1 MIAVEEAAVPAP
13 EWEALVA
20 ACGGNPL
27 HLPALHFAE
36 HDPGRLFQLRFRQG
50 SDVVA
55 CAAGF
60 GLARRVWRFDLRP
73 RVLLLPTAP
82 AIARAELAR
91 DVHTALVAFA
101 RGRGFGRLVVQPASS
116 PDLAAIDF
124 LAPYASAA
132 LVEFVLDLTRE
143 PEEIVMG
150 MHKVHRK
157 NVRRARA
164 SGLVVQEDSSLDGL
178 LRLREMQLVSS
189 QRAAEREHGFAVRD
203 ASWFRRLHEHVYA
216 TGVGHVLFARQ
227 DGQPVAALAYVS
239 AARRALTVRS
249 GSLPQGYE
257 TRAMYLLHD
266 ELIRT
271 LHAQGVVELNLG
283 GVPHA
288 ATDPTHPQSGLHE
301 FKAGFGGAAC
311 IRTGVDVPLRQV
323 AP

>member
-1 MIAVEEAAVPAP
+1 MIAVESGAVPAP
-13 EWEALVA
+13 EWEARVA

-36 HDPGRLFQLRFRQG
+36 HDPERLIQLQFRHG

-55 CAAGF
+55 CAVGF
-60 GLARRVWRFDLRP
+60 GLSRRVWRFALRP
-73 RVLLLPTAP
+73 HVLLFPTAP
-82 AIARAELAR
+82 AIARTELAR
-91 DVHTALVAFA
+91 DVHAALVAFA
-101 RGRGFGRLVVQPASS
+101 RDRGFGRLVVQPASS
-116 PDLAAIDF
+116 PGLTAVDF
-124 LAPYASAA
+124 LAPYASGA

-143 PEEIVMG
+143 PEEIRMG
-150 MHKVHRK
+150 MHKIHRK

-203 ASWFRRLHEHVYA
+203 AGWFRRLHEHVYA
-216 TGVGHVLFARQ
+216 AGVGHVLFARQ
-227 DGQPVAALAYVS
+227 GDEPVAALAYAA

-257 TRAMYLLHD
+257 TRAMYLLYD
-266 ELIRT
+266 ELIHT
-271 LHAQGVVELNLG
+271 LQAQGVVELNLG
-283 GVPHA
+283 GVPHGA
-288 ATDPTHPQSGLHE
+288 ADPTHPQFGLHE

-311 IRTGVDVPLRQV
+311 IRAGVDVPLRQV